1 MAKATV
7 QAALG
12 PVMLKRLH
20 PDTSKEERYYAQTIM
35 MICILSIVVTAPIGA
50 FLISITGPRLL
61 TKTKQAPPT
70 EGTNIHRKFICITL
84 ICGYQLITLFDSRN
98 ELLGRLASKSS
109 SIIVRY

>member
-20 PDTSKEERYYAQTIM
+20 PDNSKEERYYAQTIM

-70 EGTNIHRKFICITL
+70 EGNQQST
-84 ICGYQLITLFDSRN
+84 YTLFAYK
-98 ELLGRLASKSS
+98 LLCGCN
-109 SIIVRY
+109 